1 LFKRIYPEGGK
12 KMAEAIRKNFSSPDE
27 VRPITNG
34 KVEVV
39 GLGEVS
45 AMRLTFEPG
54 WQWSKDVKPVANTES
69 CQVHH
74 IGYQIS
80 GRLRVKLD
88 DGTEMEYGPGD
99 AYNIPP
105 GHDGWVVGNDPA
117 VGVDFRGAE
126 NYAKPQS

>member
-1 LFKRIYPEGGK
+1 
-12 KMAEAIRKNFSSPDE
+12 MAEAIRKTFDSPDE

-39 GLGEVS
+39 ELGEVS
-45 AMRLTFEPG
+45 AMRLSFEPG

-80 GRLRVKLD
+80 GRLKARLD
-88 DGTEMEYGPGD
+88 NGTEIEVGPGEV
-99 AYNIPP
+99 YNIPP
-105 GHDGWVVGNDPA
+105 GHDGWVVGDEP
-117 VGVDFRGAE
+117 VVSVDFRGAE
-126 NYAKPQS
+126 NYAKPKT

>member
-1 LFKRIYPEGGK
+1 
-12 KMAEAIRKNFSSPDE
+12 MASLIHKNFDTPDE
-27 VRPITNG
+27 IRPITNG

-54 WQWSKDVKPVANTES
+54 WQWSKDVKPVANTGS

-80 GRLRVKLD
+80 GRLGARLD
-88 DGTEMEYGPGD
+88 DGTEIEVGPGE

-105 GHDGWVVGNDPA
+105 GHDGWVIGDEA
-117 VGVDFRGAE
+117 VVSVDFRGAE